1 VRRDAGMLA
10 EEAGKM
16 RRNRRDPTTLYKR
29 RAFTAAKA
37 TNKTTANANLSI
49 SPLVCT
55 ENAVRID
62 LVTESPNVE
71 DDGRAV
77 MLHPDAACFAF
88 QVEEPT

>member
-1 VRRDAGMLA
+1 M
-10 EEAGKM
+10 
-16 RRNRRDPTTLYKR
+16 
-29 RAFTAAKA
+29 
-37 TNKTTANANLSI
+37 
-49 SPLVCT
+49 CT